1 MSIYRKLRKLS
12 LRVATKAL
20 RLRDFFAHREPL
32 DEILHV
38 VKSAR
43 VDAAFE
49 NKVVIVTGSS
59 AGIGLAIATAF
70 AQKGARV
77 VLNGRRETALQEA
90 KKTLAAYGDKVIAVA
105 ADVAHPAGV
114 DQLLSATL
122 AAFERVDILI
132 NNAGIAGPHT
142 AKAWDITPA
151 EWQQVLDIN
160 LTGPFLC
167 ARAVMQWMVK
177 NRQRGRIINVSS
189 GVSQS
194 PYPCLSPYAT
204 SKMALEGFTRNL
216 ALDADGTSIMVTAIQ
231 LGSTRSA
238 MTREFFKWEEYQ
250 SLPPPESVVPVFWFA
265 ATAAPER
272 LHGRVI
278 AAWRF
283 NAVGEIEA
291 QLATPLAM
299 VERFSF
305 GQSDIPDSV
314 PTAEHIILNKAE
326 NQFGAPES
334 VQQFLGP
341 AAATLAIA
349 RYPDQD
355 YDVLRMTLAERLKLP
370 PAQFTFGNG
379 SSELVERM
387 LRVFVKPGEAV
398 ISNDPSWFMFD
409 RFAYMLGIVNEKVP
423 FGDDAGQ
430 RFNHNLDTILAKIR
444 GDTRLIYLVS
454 PSNPLGVPLQHEPFA
469 AFLAQVPGHIP
480 VIVDE
485 AYVDFSDAPERL
497 RSEQLVATTDRAL
510 IALRTF
516 SKFYGLAGLRVG
528 YGFGSASAIALL
540 SRLELLFNLSSV
552 AAQAAALAL
561 RDTAHAERTF
571 RNNQSEKARIMAF
584 LQTTELDFVPTQGN
598 MLLFETPALADTFYK
613 ALEATGIVVPQGV
626 FLGKYTLWPIGLPAH
641 NDRIMHVIRGL
652 L

>member
-1 MSIYRKLRKLS
+1 MSAYRKFKKLYI
-12 LRVATKAL
+12 RVATKAL

-32 DEILHV
+32 DEILRA
-38 VKSAR
+38 VKTAQA
-43 VDAAFE
+43 DATFE
-49 NKVVIVTGSS
+49 DKVVIVTGSS

-77 VLNGRRETALQEA
+77 VLNGRRQTALDDAQR
-90 KKTLAAYGDKVIAVA
+90 TLAAYGDKVIGVC
-105 ADVAHPAGV
+105 ADVAHPEGAE
-114 DQLLSATL
+114 QLVAATL
-122 AAFERVDILI
+122 AAFQRVDILI
-132 NNAGIAGPHT
+132 NNAGIPGPHH
-142 AKAWDITPA
+142 AKAWDVTPA

-177 NRQRGRIINVSS
+177 NQRGGRIINVSS
-189 GVSQS
+189 GVSQA

-204 SKMALEGFTRNL
+204 SKIALEGFTRNL
-216 ALDADGTSIMVTAIQ
+216 ALDADGTGIVVTAIQ

-250 SLPPPESVVPVFWFA
+250 SLPPPESVVPVFWYA
-265 ATAAPER
+265 ATAAAGR

-305 GQSDIPDSV
+305 GQSTIPENV
-314 PTAEHIILNKAE
+314 PASEYIILNKAE

-334 VQQFLGP
+334 VQRFLGP
-341 AAATLAIA
+341 AAAELAIA

-355 YDVLRMTLAERLKLP
+355 YTVLRTALAERLKLA

-423 FGDDAGQ
+423 FADDARH
-430 RFNHNLDTILAKIR
+430 RFNHNLEGVLAKIR

-454 PSNPLGVPLQHEPFA
+454 PSNPLGVPLQHDEFA
-469 AFLAQVPGHIP
+469 AFLAQVPAHIP

-485 AYVDFSDAPERL
+485 AYVDFADAPDRL
-497 RSEQLVATTDRAL
+497 RSEELVGTTDRSL

-528 YGFGSASAIALL
+528 YGFGSASTIALL

-552 AAQAAALAL
+552 AANAAALAL
-561 RDTAHAERTF
+561 QDTAHAERTY
-571 RNNQSEKARIMAF
+571 RNNQAEKARIMEF
-584 LQTTELDFVPTQGN
+584 LQTAELDFVPTQSN
-598 MLLFETPALADTFYK
+598 MLMFETPALADTFYK

-626 FLGKYTLWPIGLPAH
+626 FLGKYTLWPIGLSAH

>member
-1 MSIYRKLRKLS
+1 MSAYRKFKKLYI
-12 LRVATKAL
+12 RVATKAL
-20 RLRDFFAHREPL
+20 RLRDFFAHQEPL
-32 DEILHV
+32 DELLHT
-38 VKSAR
+38 VKTAHA
-43 VDAAFE
+43 DAAFAD
-49 NKVVIVTGSS
+49 KVVIITGSS
-59 AGIGLAIATAF
+59 AGIGLAIGTAF

-77 VLNGRRETALQEA
+77 VLNGRRQTALDDAQR
-90 KKTLAAYGDKVIAVA
+90 TLAAYGDKVIGVC
-105 ADVAHPAGV
+105 ADVAHPEGAE
-114 DQLLSATL
+114 QLVAATL
-122 AAFERVDILI
+122 AAFQRVDILI
-132 NNAGIAGPHT
+132 NNAGVAGPYH
-142 AKAWDITPA
+142 AKAWDVTPA

-167 ARAVMQWMVK
+167 ARAVIQWMVK
-177 NRQRGRIINVSS
+177 NQRGGRIINVSS
-189 GVSQS
+189 GVSQA

-204 SKMALEGFTRNL
+204 AKIALEGFTRNL
-216 ALDADGTSIMVTAIQ
+216 ALDADGTGIVVTAIQ

-250 SLPPPESVVPVFWFA
+250 SLPPPESVVPVFWYA
-265 ATAAPER
+265 ATAAAGR

-305 GQSDIPDSV
+305 GQSGIPASIA
-314 PTAEHIILNKAE
+314 PAEHIILNKAE

-334 VQQFLGP
+334 VQRFLGP
-341 AAATLAIA
+341 AAAELAIA

-355 YDVLRMTLAERLKLP
+355 YTVLRTALAERLKLA

-379 SSELVERM
+379 SSELIERM

-409 RFAYMLGIVNEKVP
+409 RFAYMLGIVNEKVA
-423 FGDDAGQ
+423 FRDDDRY
-430 RFNHNLDTILAKIR
+430 RFNHNLEGVLAKIR

-454 PSNPLGVPLQHEPFA
+454 PSNPLGVPLQHDEFA
-469 AFLAQVPGHIP
+469 AFLAQVPAHIP

-485 AYVDFSDAPERL
+485 AYVDFADAPDRL
-497 RSEQLVATTDRAL
+497 RSEELVGTTDRSL

-528 YGFGSASAIALL
+528 YGFGSASAVALL

-552 AAQAAALAL
+552 AANAAALAL
-561 RDTAHAERTF
+561 QDTAHAERTYG
-571 RNNQSEKARIMAF
+571 NNQAEKARIMKF
-584 LQTTELDFVPTQGN
+584 LQTAELDFVPTQSN
-598 MLLFETPALADTFYK
+598 MLMFETPALADTFYK
-613 ALEATGIVVPQGV
+613 ALEATGVVVPQGV

>member
-1 MSIYRKLRKLS
+1 MSAYRKFKKLYI
-12 LRVATKAL
+12 RVATKAL
-20 RLRDFFAHREPL
+20 RLRDFFAHQEPL
-32 DEILHV
+32 DELLHT
-38 VKSAR
+38 VKTAHA
-43 VDAAFE
+43 DAAFAD
-49 NKVVIVTGSS
+49 KVVIITGSS
-59 AGIGLAIATAF
+59 AGIGLAIGTAF

-77 VLNGRRETALQEA
+77 VLNGRRQTALDDAQR
-90 KKTLAAYGDKVIAVA
+90 TLAAYGDKVIGVC
-105 ADVAHPAGV
+105 ADVAHPEGAE
-114 DQLLSATL
+114 QLVAATL
-122 AAFERVDILI
+122 AAFQRVDILI
-132 NNAGIAGPHT
+132 NNAGVAGPYH
-142 AKAWDITPA
+142 AKAWDVTPA

-177 NRQRGRIINVSS
+177 NQRGGRIINVSS
-189 GVSQS
+189 GVSQA

-204 SKMALEGFTRNL
+204 SKIALEGFTRNL
-216 ALDADGTSIMVTAIQ
+216 ALDADGTGIVVTAVQ

-250 SLPPPESVVPVFWFA
+250 SLPPPESVVPVFWYA
-265 ATAAPER
+265 ATAAAGR
-272 LHGRVI
+272 LHGRII
-278 AAWRF
+278 ASWRF

-305 GQSDIPDSV
+305 GQSTIPENV
-314 PTAEHIILNKAE
+314 PASEHIILNKAE

-334 VQQFLGP
+334 VQRFLGP
-341 AAATLAIA
+341 AAAELAIA

-355 YDVLRMTLAERLKLP
+355 YTVLRTALAERLKLA

-379 SSELVERM
+379 SSELIERM

-423 FGDDAGQ
+423 FADDARH
-430 RFNHNLDTILAKIR
+430 RFNHNLEGVLAKIR

-454 PSNPLGVPLQHEPFA
+454 PSNPLGVPLQHDEFA
-469 AFLAQVPGHIP
+469 AFLARVPTHIP
-480 VIVDE
+480 VVVDE
-485 AYVDFSDAPERL
+485 AYVDFADAPDQL
-497 RSEQLVATTDRAL
+497 RSDELVGTTDRSL

-528 YGFGSASAIALL
+528 YGFGSASAVALL

-552 AAQAAALAL
+552 AANAAALAL
-561 RDTAHAERTF
+561 QDTAHAERTYH
-571 RNNQSEKARIMAF
+571 NNQAEKARIMEF
-584 LQTTELDFVPTQGN
+584 LQTAELDFVPTQSN
-598 MLLFETPALADTFYK
+598 MLMFETPALADTFYK

>member
-1 MSIYRKLRKLS
+1 MSAYRKFKKLYI
-12 LRVATKAL
+12 RVATKAL
-20 RLRDFFAHREPL
+20 RLRDFFAHQEPL
-32 DEILHV
+32 DELLHT
-38 VKSAR
+38 VKTAHA
-43 VDAAFE
+43 DAAFAD
-49 NKVVIVTGSS
+49 KVVIITGSS
-59 AGIGLAIATAF
+59 AGIGLAIGTAF

-77 VLNGRRETALQEA
+77 VLNGRRQTALDDAQR
-90 KKTLAAYGDKVIAVA
+90 TLATYGDKVIGVC
-105 ADVAHPAGV
+105 ADVAHPEGAE
-114 DQLLSATL
+114 QLVAATL
-122 AAFERVDILI
+122 AAFQRVDILI
-132 NNAGIAGPHT
+132 NNAGISGPHH
-142 AKAWDITPA
+142 AKAWDVTPA

-177 NRQRGRIINVSS
+177 NQRGGRIINVSS
-189 GVSQS
+189 GVSQA

-204 SKMALEGFTRNL
+204 SKIALEGFTRNL
-216 ALDADGTSIMVTAIQ
+216 ALDADGTGILVTAVQ

-250 SLPPPESVVPVFWFA
+250 SLPPPESVVPVFWYA
-265 ATAAPER
+265 ATAAAGR
-272 LHGRVI
+272 LHGRII
-278 AAWRF
+278 ASWRF

-305 GQSDIPDSV
+305 GQSTIPENV
-314 PTAEHIILNKAE
+314 PASEHIILNKAE

-334 VQQFLGP
+334 VQRFLGP
-341 AAATLAIA
+341 AAAELAIA

-355 YDVLRMTLAERLKLP
+355 YTVLRTALAERLKLA

-379 SSELVERM
+379 SSELIERM

-423 FGDDAGQ
+423 FADDARH
-430 RFNHNLDTILAKIR
+430 RFNHNLEGVLAKIR

-454 PSNPLGVPLQHEPFA
+454 PSNPLGVPLQHDEFA
-469 AFLAQVPGHIP
+469 AFLARVPTHIP
-480 VIVDE
+480 VVVDE
-485 AYVDFSDAPERL
+485 AYVDFADAPDRL
-497 RSEQLVATTDRAL
+497 RSDELVGTTDRSL

-528 YGFGSASAIALL
+528 YGFGSASAVALL

-552 AAQAAALAL
+552 AANAAALAL
-561 RDTAHAERTF
+561 QDTAHAERTYH
-571 RNNQSEKARIMAF
+571 NNQAEKARIMEF
-584 LQTTELDFVPTQGN
+584 LQTAELDFVPTQSN
-598 MLLFETPALADTFYK
+598 MLMFETPALADTFYK